1 MRYADLIKAQ
11 IIDMLAILTGEGLDT
26 VSIEALQKEL
36 SSQNIDVDSATL
48 IDIVTNL
55 PIVNNIENNVVHFN
69 RVQDPDS
76 EVSPEQQDKK
86 IDTLARKQVNKEIK

>member
-26 VSIEALQKEL
+26 VSVEALQKEL
-36 SSQNIDVDSATL
+36 ASQNIDVDSATL

-55 PIVNNIENNVVHFN
+55 PIVDNVENNVVHFN

-86 IDTLARKQVNKEIK
+86 IDNLARKQVNKEIK

>member
-55 PIVNNIENNVVHFN
+55 PIVNNVENNVVHFN
-69 RVQDPDS
+69 RIEDPNA

-86 IDTLARKQVNKEIK
+86 IDNLARKQVKKEIK

>member
-1 MRYADLIKAQ
+1 MRYADLIKSQ

-36 SSQNIDVDSATL
+36 ASQNIDIDSATL
-48 IDIVTNL
+48 VNIVSEL
-55 PIVNNIENNVVHFN
+55 AIVDNVENNVVHFN

-86 IDTLARKQVNKEIK
+86 IDSLARKQVKKEIK

>member
-36 SSQNIDVDSATL
+36 ASQNIDVDSATL